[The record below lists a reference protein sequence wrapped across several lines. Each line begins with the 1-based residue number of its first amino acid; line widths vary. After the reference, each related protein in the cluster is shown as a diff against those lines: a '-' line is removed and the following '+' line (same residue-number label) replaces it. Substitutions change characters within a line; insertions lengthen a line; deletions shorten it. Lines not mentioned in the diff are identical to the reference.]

1 MKYFNAVILTLL
13 AMTSVT
19 AVADVIVL
27 NDGTTMQVY
36 NVEAATK
43 WVYYTDT
50 ADDSGEV
57 KRIAVDRVFAYKI
70 GEGPMTTIGGN
81 NRDPEVTQKSEI
93 DKTDTKPQRVDAIPA
108 SDNASLIDAYN
119 SQPDLEYKNKK
130 PDSKNLSDYFLTI
143 WGIEDNSIL
152 SDENIEIGFEKVY
165 LENDKN
171 NSIIGHH
178 IKVRNKTDRP
188 VYIDLASC
196 YRIMNG
202 GYAAPYY
209 TNSVYSETN
218 GASRGA
224 SLNLGAVA
232 GALGIGGAAGT
243 IAGGV
248 SVGGGTSRSIGIST
262 VEQQIITIPPF
273 SSVTLPGM
281 KVSDGTN
288 FHECIEPIY
297 FCNLPASEAVTNS
310 MVRNNSYVVK
320 LAIAEDQRLQK
331 VPDAQNAT
339 RDNLA
344 IPRWGQKN
352 FSSANSPKHI
362 GRIITYSLSPDFSTF
377 KSLPVNLYIRGA
389 FGIKL
394 IMEDQRFFNE
404 KRFAPVAD
412 PEHLIIGFGKVKK

>member
-352 FSSANSPKHI
+352 FTSANSPKHI

-412 PEHLIIGFGKVKK
+412 PEHLIIGCGKVKK

>member
-320 LAIAEDQRLQK
+320 LAIAEDPRLQK

-352 FSSANSPKHI
+352 FTSANSPKHI

>member
-1 MKYFNAVILTLL
+1 
-13 AMTSVT
+13 MTSVT

-352 FSSANSPKHI
+352 FTSANSPKHI

>member
-310 MVRNNSYVVK
+310 MVRKNSYVFK

-352 FSSANSPKHI
+352 FTSANSPKHI

>member
-352 FSSANSPKHI
+352 FTSANSPKHI

>member
-297 FCNLPASEAVTNS
+297 FCNLPASEAVKNS

-320 LAIAEDQRLQK
+320 LAIA
-331 VPDAQNAT
+331 
-339 RDNLA
+339 
-344 IPRWGQKN
+344 
-352 FSSANSPKHI
+352 
-362 GRIITYSLSPDFSTF
+362 
-377 KSLPVNLYIRGA
+377 
-389 FGIKL
+389 
-394 IMEDQRFFNE
+394 
-404 KRFAPVAD
+404 
-412 PEHLIIGFGKVKK
+412 